1 MDGGAGTTQQH
12 RAHRAAIHGP
22 KAEAKK
28 SKKNQAPVKHKGSD
42 PRAFISA
49 NPRTADKII
58 RRNAERDQQRL
69 HVPLVN
75 RTPDEEPPP
84 VLVAVVGPEG
94 VGKTTLVRSLVRRY
108 TKHALAHI
116 AGPLTVVSGKK
127 RRITFIECNND
138 INSMIDIGKVADLI
152 LLMIDG
158 SFGFEMETMEFLNIL
173 QAHGF
178 PKVIG
183 VLTHLDLIKKAK
195 TLRATKKRLKQR
207 FWTEIYQ
214 GAKLFYFS
222 GVINGRYP
230 DTEIQNLSRFISVMK
245 FRPLQFRN
253 SHPHLLAD
261 RLEDLTPREQ
271 VRLDPKADRIVTVY
285 GYLRGTNLRQDQMV
299 HVPGVG
305 DLRLDSVERLADPCP
320 LPDNDTEKRRKLAD
334 KARLIHAPMS
344 DVGGILFDKDAVY
357 VNVPGNFTR
366 KRDLDGAELSDD
378 DGVGEGERM
387 VMDLQDAQHTL
398 DARARDSNF
407 RIFEDEDEN
416 DAGPSDLNVA
426 SRAAGVQSATA
437 SGRAR
442 RSAFADDLIDDED
455 EQQDD
460 DHDDDEE
467 DDALLEDGMS
477 DDDDQDDERSFGQSQ
492 AGTSRVAAPSRKG
505 KEVSRGLDLDMADDA
520 AAFADTDS
528 ELGFGD
534 DFDEGPYARKQKS
547 RADLAHE
554 TVMANRARKPANWMH
569 LVYQTDKAPHEVVKI
584 ATHGWEQDSMLTST
598 DDDLEIDGGEEEDDD
613 FFRPADNKGQAD
625 DDQTFGVLA
634 PNSSSAHEHNG
645 PDQLRIEYADKELA
659 KWEDEK
665 FLNAI
670 RHLFITG
677 GEDPEGGRD
686 EADGAGFE
694 DLEEPAFE
702 DLEATGTGDGAGSTD
717 NGEARAAALAAKK
730 EALKKKFDEQYDGEE
745 EDGGEQDWYD
755 EQKAELQRQAEVNRA
770 EFEGM
775 DQDVRDAVQGF
786 LPGVY
791 VRLQLRGVPCELVD
805 NFDPAYP
812 LIVGGLLAAEEE
824 EGQMG
829 YVQVRLKKHR
839 WYPRQ
844 VLKTNDPIIFSMG
857 WRRFQT
863 IPVYSLNDGTRNHM
877 LKYTP
882 QHMHC
887 LATFWGPPVQ
897 LNSGFCAFNTL
908 GSDTPAFRIC
918 ATGTTLSVDRGALAH
933 GIVKKLKLT
942 GYPTKVFKNTAFI
955 RGMFNSA
962 LEVAKFEGAHLK
974 TVSGIRG
981 QVKRALAK
989 PEGNFRATFEDK
1001 ILMSDIVFLR
1011 AWYAIEPR
1019 KFYNPVCSLLLSPDS
1034 RQWQG
1039 MRLTG
1044 AVRRDE
1050 RIKGALFHVDSHYK
1064 PVTERAPA
1072 GQRKF
1077 NALKIPKSLQA
1088 ALPFSSKPKD
1098 MAKQG
1103 KKTYMQKRAVVLE
1116 DEERAAMSLLQ
1127 QMRAVQKDK
1136 AQKRSEKNAERLAGR
1151 QKTMLKADATKAEK
1165 RKAELKEQY
1174 RMAGQREAK
1183 RQRM

>member
-1 MDGGAGTTQQH
+1 MEGAAATQNN
-12 RAHRAAIHGP
+12 RAHRPAIHGP

-28 SKKNQAPVKHKGSD
+28 KNKEPRKKGND

-49 NPRTADKII
+49 NPRTADKLI

-108 TKHALAHI
+108 TKHTLAHI
-116 AGPLTVVSGKK
+116 AGPLTVVTGKK
-127 RRITFIECNND
+127 RRVTFIECNND

-183 VLTHLDLIKKAK
+183 VLTHLDLIKQAK
-195 TLRATKKRLKQR
+195 ILRATKKRLKQR

-214 GAKLFYFS
+214 GAKLFYLS

-230 DTEIQNLSRFISVMK
+230 DVEIQNLSRFISVMK

-271 VRLDPKADRIVTVY
+271 VRLDPKGDRVVTVY
-285 GYLRGTNLRQDQMV
+285 GYLRGTNLRRDQMV
-299 HVPGVG
+299 HIPGVG
-305 DLRLDSVERLADPCP
+305 DLRIDTVERLADPCP
-320 LPDNDTEKRRKLAD
+320 LPNNDTEKRRKLAD

-357 VNVPGNFTR
+357 VNVPGSFTR
-366 KRDLDGAELSDD
+366 KRGQDGEELSDD
-378 DGVGEGERM
+378 EEVGEGERM
-387 VMDLQDAQHTL
+387 IMDLQDAQRTL
-398 DARARDSNF
+398 DDGAGGSSRF
-407 RIFEDEDEN
+407 RIFEDD
-416 DAGPSDLNVA
+416 DDLQNGQS
-426 SRAAGVQSATA
+426 SR
-437 SGRAR
+437 SGTSHAR
-442 RSAFADDLIDDED
+442 IREAAFADDVGDAEDGDSDEDMDDDEDDED
-455 EQQDD
+455 EGDGDD
-460 DHDDDEE
+460 SDDEE
-467 DDALLEDGMS
+467 GGYLDE
-477 DDDDQDDERSFGQSQ
+477 DDDGFQDVS
-492 AGTSRVAAPSRKG
+492 TSRSASSKRASSSRKAAQMPSFQSSG
-505 KEVSRGLDLDMADDA
+505 KGDENVAY
-520 AAFADTDS
+520 ADTDS
-528 ELGFGD
+528 ELGLGD
-534 DFDEGPYARKQKS
+534 DDDDDFGAPGTLN
-547 RADLAHE
+547 RADLAQQ
-554 TVMANRARKPANWMH
+554 TILANRARKPADWMH
-569 LVYQTDKAPHEVVKI
+569 LVYSTDKTPREVVRI
-584 ATHGWEQDSMLTST
+584 ATHGWEQDT
-598 DDDLEIDGGEEEDDD
+598 DTEGQIKGDDEDDD
-613 FFRPADNKGQAD
+613 D
-625 DDQTFGVLA
+625 DDEFFKPANANAADTDNQLFGTVTQQVDVALDRDV
-634 PNSSSAHEHNG
+634 
-645 PDQLRIEYADKELA
+645 PDQLRIEHEDRTLA
-659 KWEDEK
+659 KWENER
-665 FLNAI
+665 FLNSI

-677 GEDPEGGRD
+677 GDGQ
-686 EADGAGFE
+686 GAGEDGEGEGDGEGFK
-694 DLEEPAFE
+694 DLEESAFE
-702 DLEATGTGDGAGSTD
+702 DLEANEDGQPPPAAAKVDSE
-717 NGEARAAALAAKK
+717 EARATALAAKK
-730 EALKKKFDEQYDGEE
+730 EALKKKFDEQYDEGDEE
-745 EDGGEQDWYD
+745 GGDQDWYD
-755 EQKAELQRQAEVNRA
+755 EQKAELVRQAEINRA

-775 DQDVRDAVQGF
+775 DVEVRDAVQGF
-786 LPGVY
+786 LPGTY
-791 VRLQLRGVPCELVD
+791 VRLQLRGMPCELVE
-805 NFDPAYP
+805 NFDPMYP
-812 LIVGGLLAAEEE
+812 LVVGGLLAAEEE

-829 YVQVRLKKHR
+829 FVQVRLKKHR

-857 WRRFQT
+857 WRRFQS
-863 IPVYSLNDGTRNHM
+863 IPVYSLNDGTRNRM

-908 GSDTPAFRIC
+908 GSDTPSFRIS
-918 ATGTTLSVDRGALAH
+918 ATGTVLSVDRGALAH

-955 RGMFNSA
+955 RGMFNSP

-1011 AWYAIEPR
+1011 AWFAIEPR
-1019 KFYNPVCSLLLSPDS
+1019 KFYNPVCSLLLSPES

-1044 AVRRDE
+1044 TIRRDE
-1050 RIKGALFHVDSHYK
+1050 RIKTPLFNVDSHYK
-1064 PVTERAPA
+1064 PITERAPP

-1077 NALKIPKSLQA
+1077 NPLKVPKSLQA
-1088 ALPFSSKPKD
+1088 ALPFNSKPKD
-1098 MAKQG
+1098 MGKQG
-1103 KKTYMQKRAVVLE
+1103 KKTYLQKRAVILE
-1116 DEERAAMSLLQ
+1116 DDERAAMSLLQ
-1127 QMRAVQKDK
+1127 QMRAVQKEK
-1136 AQKRSEKNAERLAGR
+1136 AQKRSDKNAERLASR
-1151 QKTMLKADATKAEK
+1151 QKTMLKTDAAKAEK
-1165 RKAELKEQY
+1165 RKAEMKEHY
-1174 RMAGQREAK
+1174 RAAGQREKK
-1183 RQRM
+1183 RQKM

>member
-1 MDGGAGTTQQH
+1 MEGAGSTQTH
-12 RAHRAAIHGP
+12 RAHRPAIHGP

-28 SKKNQAPVKHKGSD
+28 KTKEPRKKGND

-49 NPRTADKII
+49 NPRTADKLI

-94 VGKTTLVRSLVRRY
+94 VGKTTLVRSLIRRY
-108 TKHALAHI
+108 TKHSLAHI

-127 RRITFIECNND
+127 RRITFVECNND

-214 GAKLFYFS
+214 GAKLFYLS

-271 VRLDPKADRIVTVY
+271 VRLNPKADRIVTIY
-285 GYLRGTNLRQDQMV
+285 GYLRGTNLRRDQMV
-299 HVPGVG
+299 HIPGVG

-320 LPDNDTEKRRKLAD
+320 LPDNETEKRRKLAD

-366 KRDLDGAELSDD
+366 KRGLDGQELSDEED
-378 DGVGEGERM
+378 VGEGERM
-387 VMDLQDAQHTL
+387 VMDLQDAQRTL
-398 DARARDSNF
+398 DDHARSSAF
-407 RIFEDEDEN
+407 RIFGDDENATTASASNHAESSRHATSLSRVRRAAFEEDVRDVEDEDE
-416 DAGPSDLNVA
+416 DEGE
-426 SRAAGVQSATA
+426 
-437 SGRAR
+437 
-442 RSAFADDLIDDED
+442 DDGQYDED
-455 EQQDD
+455 GE
-460 DHDDDEE
+460 DEE
-467 DDALLEDGMS
+467 DDDEDVEGADS
-477 DDDDQDDERSFGQSQ
+477 DEEEVGNRTSLRRASSSRRLAQMPSSYGPDETDENI
-492 AGTSRVAAPSRKG
+492 AYA
-505 KEVSRGLDLDMADDA
+505 E
-520 AAFADTDS
+520 TDS

-534 DFDEGPYARKQKS
+534 DADDHLPSGHAN
-547 RADLAHE
+547 RASIAQQ
-554 TVMANRARKPANWMH
+554 TVLANRARKPADWMH
-569 LVYQTDKAPHEVVKI
+569 LVYSTDKPPLEVVRV
-584 ATHGWEQDSMLTST
+584 ATHGWEQESEMNDIQEENIE
-598 DDDLEIDGGEEEDDD
+598 DDDDDD
-613 FFRPADNKGQAD
+613 FFRPANGNASATEAQQAS
-625 DDQTFGVLA
+625 LA
-634 PNSSSAHEHNG
+634 GPQG
-645 PDQLRIEYADKELA
+645 TRVDRDVPDQLRMSYEDQELA

-677 GEDPEGGRD
+677 GEGQANGNEDGDEGGD
-686 EADGAGFE
+686 FE

-702 DLEATGTGDGAGSTD
+702 DLEGKEYSIAQAPAIEDEETRT
-717 NGEARAAALAAKK
+717 AALAAKK
-730 EALKKKFDEQYDGEE
+730 EALKKKFDEQYDDD
-745 EDGGEQDWYD
+745 EDEGGDKDWYD
-755 EQKAELQRQAEVNRA
+755 EQKAELQRQADVNRA

-775 DQDVRDAVQGF
+775 DQEIREAVQGF
-786 LPGVY
+786 LPGTY
-791 VRLQLRGVPCELVD
+791 VRLQMRGVPCELVE
-805 NFDPAYP
+805 NFEPSYP

-839 WYPRQ
+839 WFPRQ

-863 IPVYSLNDGTRNHM
+863 IPVYSLNDGTRNRM

-908 GSDTPAFRIC
+908 GSDTPAFRIS
-918 ATGTTLSVDRGALAH
+918 ATGTVLSVDRGALAH

-1001 ILMSDIVFLR
+1001 ILMSDIIFLR

-1050 RIKGALFHVDSHYK
+1050 RIKGALFHADSHYK
-1064 PVTERAPA
+1064 PVERAPA

-1077 NALKIPKSLQA
+1077 NPLKVPKSLQA
-1088 ALPFSSKPKD
+1088 ALPFNSKPKD
-1098 MAKQG
+1098 MTKQG
-1103 KKTYMQKRAVVLE
+1103 KKTYMQKRAVILE
-1116 DEERAAMSLLQ
+1116 DDERAAMSLLQ
-1127 QMRAVQKDK
+1127 QMRAVQKEK
-1136 AQKRSEKNAERLAGR
+1136 AQKRSDKNAERLASR
-1151 QKTMLKADATKAEK
+1151 QKNMLKAEGVKAEK
-1165 RKAELKEQY
+1165 RKAEMKEQY
-1174 RMAGQREAK
+1174 RMAGQREKK
-1183 RQRM
+1183 RQKM

>member
-1 MDGGAGTTQQH
+1 MEGASSVHQH
-12 RAHRAAIHGP
+12 RAHRPAVHGP
-22 KAEAKK
+22 KAAAKK
-28 SKKNQAPVKHKGSD
+28 EKKIKEPKKKGSD

-49 NPRTADKII
+49 NPRTADKLI

-94 VGKTTLVRSLVRRY
+94 VGKTTLVRSLIRRY
-108 TKHALAHI
+108 TKHTLAHI

-173 QAHGF
+173 QSHGF

-214 GAKLFYFS
+214 GAKLFYLS

-271 VRLDPKADRIVTVY
+271 VRHDPKADRVVTVY
-285 GYLRGTNLRQDQMV
+285 GYLRGTNLRRDQMV
-299 HVPGVG
+299 HIPGVG
-305 DLRLDSVERLADPCP
+305 DLRIDTVERLADPCP
-320 LPDNDTEKRRKLAD
+320 LPNNETEKRRKLAD

-357 VNVPGNFTR
+357 VNVPGNFSR
-366 KRDLDGAELSDD
+366 KRAEDGTELDH
-378 DGVGEGERM
+378 GVGEGEQM

-398 DARARDSNF
+398 EDRVRASSFRMFDDDNEAGDRSSASQSASTSISRARIAAYPDDVSDLDDDEGEEED
-407 RIFEDEDEN
+407 IDEDDEDDDVEGEEDED
-416 DAGPSDLNVA
+416 D
-426 SRAAGVQSATA
+426 
-437 SGRAR
+437 
-442 RSAFADDLIDDED
+442 DDLE
-455 EQQDD
+455 
-460 DHDDDEE
+460 
-467 DDALLEDGMS
+467 LEANG
-477 DDDDQDDERSFGQSQ
+477 
-492 AGTSRVAAPSRKG
+492 AGTSHRSGKPRRLAQAPSGRDTEG
-505 KEVSRGLDLDMADDA
+505 DA
-520 AAFADTDS
+520 EDYAFADTDS

-534 DFDEGPYARKQKS
+534 DDDDAEMGAANGGMNLS
-547 RADLAHE
+547 RAELAE
-554 TVMANRARKPANWMH
+554 QTVLANRARKPADWMH
-569 LVYQTDKAPHEVVKI
+569 LIYSTDKSPAQVVRI
-584 ATHGWEQDSMLTST
+584 ATHGWEQD
-598 DDDLEIDGGEEEDDD
+598 DDADASQQNGSGSRDEDDED
-613 FFRPADNKGQAD
+613 FFRPANGSDPSASKSAHQ
-625 DDQTFGVLA
+625 
-634 PNSSSAHEHNG
+634 NSSNG
-645 PDQLRIEYADKELA
+645 AILDADVPDQLRIEHSEEDLA
-659 KWEDEK
+659 KWEDERQ
-665 FLNAI
+665 LNAI

-677 GEDPEGGRD
+677 TEGQGDAEDDGED
-686 EADGAGFE
+686 AGFE
-694 DLEEPAFE
+694 DLEKP
-702 DLEATGTGDGAGSTD
+702 TGDGDARENAVEEDAET
-717 NGEARAAALAAKK
+717 RAAALAAKK
-730 EALKKKFDEQYDGEE
+730 EALKKKFDEQYDDDEG
-745 EDGGEQDWYD
+745 DDAGGQDWYD
-755 EQKAELQRQAEVNRA
+755 EQKAELQRQADVNRA

-775 DQDVRDAVQGF
+775 DQEVRDAVQGF

-791 VRLQLRGVPCELVD
+791 VRIQLRGMPCELVE
-805 NFDPAYP
+805 NFDPSFP
-812 LIVGGLLAAEEE
+812 LVVGGLLAAEEE

-857 WRRFQT
+857 WRRFQS
-863 IPVYSLNDGTRNHM
+863 IPVYSLNDGTRNRM

-908 GSDTPAFRIC
+908 GSDSPSFRIS
-918 ATGTTLSVDRGALAH
+918 ATGTVLSVDRGALAH

-1019 KFYNPVCSLLLSPDS
+1019 KFYNPVCSLLLSPES

-1044 AVRRDE
+1044 AVRRDD
-1050 RIKGALFHVDSHYK
+1050 RIKGPLFHVDSHYK
-1064 PVTERAPA
+1064 PITERAPA

-1077 NALKIPKSLQA
+1077 NPLKVPKSLQA

-1098 MAKQG
+1098 MGKQG
-1103 KKTYMQKRAVVLE
+1103 KKTYMSQRAVVLE
-1116 DEERAAMSLLQ
+1116 DDERATMTLLQ
-1127 QMRAVQKDK
+1127 QMRAVQKEK
-1136 AQKRSEKNAERLAGR
+1136 AQKRFDANAERLAKR
-1151 QKTMLKADATKAEK
+1151 QKVASKAEAAKAEK
-1165 RKAELKEQY
+1165 RKAEMKEHY
-1174 RMAGQREAK
+1174 RAAGQREKK
-1183 RQRM
+1183 RQKM